1 MLGAAQDVN
10 FCNCVM
16 DNQCRGIMNSNVQF
30 FFNQLGFALPMM
42 LVFITA
48 IVLAF
53 INFRRAYVPALVTL
67 IASAALIF
75 LTVARVAVSIFSYTM
90 RSSYNAQFMS
100 YFYLFINAME
110 AVAIGALV
118 VAIFLGRGTRD

>member
-1 MLGAAQDVN
+1 
-10 FCNCVM
+10 
-16 DNQCRGIMNSNVQF
+16 MNSNVQF

-42 LVFITA
+42 LVFVTA

-53 INFRRAYVPALVTL
+53 VNFRRAYVPALVTL
-67 IASAALIF
+67 IASAVLIF
-75 LTVARVAVSIFSYTM
+75 LTVARVTVSIFSYTM
-90 RSSYNAQFMS
+90 RSSSNAQFMS

-118 VAIFLGRGTRD
+118 VAIFWGRGTRD